1 MNMAKSTMKT
11 VSGGVVAPQ
20 GFLCAGVSCGI
31 KTRKNALD
39 LGIILSTEPSK
50 AAGVF
55 TTNRVASATVTVD
68 REQLRSRMTRGVV
81 VNAGNANACTGAQ
94 GLKNARRMTA
104 LASECCGAAPRE
116 FLVASTGVIGHP
128 LPMKT
133 VEAGIRKAS
142 KALGRSAR
150 HNQSFAEAIMTT
162 DLVPKFTAVQFT
174 VGGKTVR
181 IGGAAKG
188 SGMIAPNMATMLG
201 FITTDCVIAKPLLRK
216 ALRDT
221 AAVTFNCTTVDGDCS
236 TNDTIALLA
245 NGAAGNPPIRMTG
258 KHYDLF
264 HQGLM
269 AICEHLAKAIAAD
282 GEGATRFIEVMVTG
296 AHTSGDAD
304 KVARKIAN
312 SPLVKTAVNGGDPN
326 WGRIIC
332 AAGYSGARVNADRMR
347 LKINGVTLF
356 RHGGPARVRANRLA
370 ACMKP
375 KEICI
380 HLDLGQGK
388 QSAKLWTCDLSKEY
402 ISINAEYHT

>member
-1 MNMAKSTMKT
+1 MAKRMTKT
-11 VSGGVVAPQ
+11 VPDGVVAPK

-39 LGIILSTEPSK
+39 LGIILSAEPAN

-55 TTNRVASATVTVD
+55 TTNRVASATVAVD
-68 REQLRSRMTRGVV
+68 REQLRSRTTRGVV

-188 SGMIAPNMATMLG
+188 SGMISPNMATMLG
-201 FITTDCVIAKPLLRK
+201 FITTDCAIAKPLLRK
-216 ALRDT
+216 ALRDI

-236 TNDTIALLA
+236 TNDTVALLA
-245 NGAAGNPPIRMTG
+245 NGAAGNPPIRTAG

-264 HQGLM
+264 HRGLL
-269 AICEHLAKAIAAD
+269 AVCERLAKAIAAD
-282 GEGATRFIEVMVTG
+282 GEGATRFIEVQVTR
-296 AHTSGDAD
+296 ARTAGDAD

-332 AAGYSGARVNADRMR
+332 AAGYSGAHVNADQMQ

-356 RHGGPARVRANRLA
+356 RHGGPARVRADRLA
-370 ACMKP
+370 ACMTP
-375 KEICI
+375 KEIYI

-388 QSAKLWTCDLSKEY
+388 RSAKLWTCDLSKEY
-402 ISINAEYHT
+402 VSINAEYHT